1 MKQPKL
7 PKILR
12 FPLEPKGM
20 KCFFKVLGFRAPLE
34 GDFYVSGAIPAA
46 YSATADLS
54 SAYWIVEPTH
64 EALRTPRTQGAFI
77 KGSPITIR
85 RLGR

>member
-20 KCFFKVLGFRAPLE
+20 KCFFKVLGFRPPLE
-34 GDFYVSGAIPAA
+34 GDFYVSGAIPEV
-46 YSATADLS
+46 YSAKADLGS
-54 SAYWIVEPTH
+54 PYWIVEPTH
-64 EALRTPRTQGAFI
+64 EALRTARTQGFYI
-77 KGSPITIR
+77 EGSPITVR